1 MFTGTRE
8 LSSRT
13 VVLCAQYGV
22 GGDLSLQRAPVVCFV
37 SHTQPHFTC
46 PVLSVD
52 LPCLTSYNQTTKNDA
67 NAYHS

>member
-1 MFTGTRE
+1 MLPDVHLTRE

-22 GGDLSLQRAPVVCFV
+22 GGDLSLLPASVACFV
-37 SHTQPHFTC
+37 THTQPHFAC

-52 LPCLTSYNQTTKNDA
+52 LPCLTSYKVLCSCA
-67 NAYHS
+67 VIM